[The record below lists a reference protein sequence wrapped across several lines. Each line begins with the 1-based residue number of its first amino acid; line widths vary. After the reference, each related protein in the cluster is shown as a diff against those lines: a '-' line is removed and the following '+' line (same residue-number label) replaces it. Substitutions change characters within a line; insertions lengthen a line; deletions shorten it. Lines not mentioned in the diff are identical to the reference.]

1 MKITLKRL
9 TRCLV
14 PAFALMCSGAPGS
27 VHAQVPNASATSLR
41 SVTTDAQLAKGAYLA
56 KVGDCAACHT
66 ENKAQ
71 PFAGG
76 LPLATPFGT
85 LYSTNIT
92 ADISTGIGGYSYDD
106 FALAL
111 RQGIAKDGRRLYPA
125 MPYPSYAKI
134 DDADMH
140 ALYRYFMQGVKPVTQ
155 TNRASELRFPFN
167 IRALMTVWDR
177 WYAHDHPPYQADPRQ
192 SVEWN
197 RGAYLVQGLAH
208 CGACHTP
215 HGMLGQED
223 ALDDKDNTAFLSGN
237 ALAGWYAPNLRG
249 HPAEASDINNAWSNA
264 DLVAYLRGGRLH
276 DGAAFGPM
284 TEVIDDSTQYLHDDD
299 LNAIATYLTS
309 PSLHARA
316 TPLRPQQVDDMEVTA
331 TALRTGHIDSS
342 GARLYLDNCAACHR
356 SDGTGAMPTFPSL
369 SGNASVLSHDPT
381 SLIHI
386 VLSGSHMPSTAA
398 APTPLAMPDFGWRL
412 TDQQIADLLS
422 FVRSSWGNRATAVTA
437 AEVGK
442 VRAVAITAK

>member
-1 MKITLKRL
+1 MKIIFDRFK
-9 TRCLV
+9 RCLIPV
-14 PAFALMCSGAPGS
+14 CALMCSGAPGDAN
-27 VHAQVPNASATSLR
+27 AQVPNASLTATT
-41 SVTTDAQLAKGAYLA
+41 VDTQQAKGAYLA
-56 KVGDCAACHT
+56 KIGDCAACHT
-66 ENKAQ
+66 TSKTK

-92 ADISTGIGGYSYDD
+92 PDASTGIGNYSYDD
-106 FALAL
+106 FAVAL
-111 RQGIAKDGRRLYPA
+111 RQGIAKDGHRLYPA

-134 DDADMH
+134 DDTDMH
-140 ALYRYFMQGVKPVTQ
+140 ALYRYFTQGVKPVAQ
-155 TNRASELRFPFN
+155 ANRASELRFPFN
-167 IRALMTVWDR
+167 LRALMTVWDR
-177 WYAHDHPPYQADPRQ
+177 WYVHDHPPYKADPQQ

-215 HGMLGQED
+215 HGMFGQET

-237 ALAGWYAPNLRG
+237 TLAGWYAPNLRE
-249 HPAEASDINNAWSNA
+249 HPAQASDSNKIWSKA
-264 DLVAYLRGGRLH
+264 DLVAYLRSGRLH

-284 TEVIDDSTQYLHDDD
+284 TEVIDNSTQYLHDDD

-309 PSLHARA
+309 PSLQARA
-316 TPLRPQQVDDMEVTA
+316 TPLVAQQSGRLDLTA
-331 TALRTGHIDSS
+331 IALRAGHIDSP

-356 SDGTGAMPTFPSL
+356 TDGTGAMPAFPIL
-369 SGNASVLSHDPT
+369 SGNASVMSDDPA

-422 FVRSSWGNRATAVTA
+422 FVRSSWANRAAAVTA
-437 AEVGK
+437 AEVAK
-442 VRAVAITAK
+442 VRAVAISAK

>member
-1 MKITLKRL
+1 MKTTFDRV
-9 TRCLV
+9 TRSLI
-14 PAFALMCSGAPGS
+14 PAFALMCGALPGS
-27 VHAQVPNASATSLR
+27 TQAQTSKPQPALTSA
-41 SVTTDAQLAKGAYLA
+41 DAQLAQGAYLA

-66 ENKAQ
+66 ADKAK

-92 ADISTGIGGYSYDD
+92 ADPSTGIGHYRYED
-106 FALAL
+106 FATAL
-111 RQGIAKDGRRLYPA
+111 RRGIAKDGHRLYPA

-140 ALYRYFMQGVKPVTQ
+140 ALYRYFMHGVKPVTQ
-155 TNRASELRFPFN
+155 ANRAAALRFPFN
-167 IRALMTVWDR
+167 VRSLMTVWDR
-177 WYAHDHPPYQADPRQ
+177 LYAHDPAPYEADPRH

-215 HGMLGQED
+215 HGVLGEER
-223 ALDDKDNTAFLSGN
+223 ALDEKDNTAFLSGG
-237 ALAGWYAPNLRG
+237 ALAGWYAPSLRG
-249 HPAEASDINNAWSNA
+249 LPAQPANGYPGWSKA
-264 DLVAYLRGGRLH
+264 QLVAYLRSGRLH

-284 TEVIDDSTQYLHDDD
+284 TEVIDNSTQYLRDDD
-299 LNAIATYLTS
+299 LDAIATYLTS
-309 PSLHARA
+309 PSLQPRA
-316 TPLRPQQVDDMEVTA
+316 TPIEAKYTEGSDA
-331 TALRTGHIDSS
+331 TAATLRAGHIDST
-342 GARLYLDNCAACHR
+342 GARLYLDNCSACHR
-356 SDGTGAMPTFPSL
+356 TDGTGAMPAFPSL
-369 SGNASVLSHDPT
+369 NGNPVVLGSDPA

-412 TDQQIADLLS
+412 TDQQVADLLT
-422 FVRSSWGNRATAVTA
+422 FVRSSWGNQADAVDA
-437 AEVGK
+437 ADVRK
-442 VRAVAITAK
+442 IRAVAAHPN

>member
-1 MKITLKRL
+1 M
-9 TRCLV
+9 
-14 PAFALMCSGAPGS
+14 
-27 VHAQVPNASATSLR
+27 TS
-41 SVTTDAQLAKGAYLA
+41 DAQLAKGAYLA
-56 KVGDCAACHT
+56 RIGDCAACHT
-66 ENKAQ
+66 ANKAQ

-92 ADISTGIGGYSYDD
+92 ADASTGIGGYSYDD
-106 FALAL
+106 FATAL
-111 RQGIAKDGRRLYPA
+111 RQGVAKDGRRLYPA

-140 ALYRYFMQGVKPVTQ
+140 ALYRYFMQGVKPVTR
-155 TNRASELRFPFN
+155 TNRESELRFPFN

-177 WYAHDHPPYQADPRQ
+177 WYAHDHPPYQSDPRQ

-249 HPAEASDINNAWSNA
+249 HPAQASDGNNVWSKA
-264 DLVAYLRGGRLH
+264 DLVAYLRSGRMH

-309 PSLHARA
+309 PALRARA
-316 TPLRPQQVDDMEVTA
+316 TPLATQQVRRYGGDGDRA
-331 TALRTGHIDSS
+331 QGRP
-342 GARLYLDNCAACHR
+342 HR
-356 SDGTGAMPTFPSL
+356 FERRASL
-369 SGNASVLSHDPT
+369 SGQLRGLSPHRRHRRDAGLPQPEWQCLGAERR
-381 SLIHI
+381 SD
-386 VLSGSHMPSTAA
+386 
-398 APTPLAMPDFGWRL
+398 LADSYRAERL
-412 TDQQIADLLS
+412 AYA
-422 FVRSSWGNRATAVTA
+422 VHRSSADA
-437 AEVGK
+437 ARDARFRLALERSADRRSIELRSKQLGK
-442 VRAVAITAK
+442 SCGCRYRRRSRESACGSD